1 MMAFSINRKIY
12 VTVFFLIETVK
23 VSAYANNKYER
34 FFLPVDTAIFQYKE
48 YESILELQIRDLKTE
63 LDRVSDIRDIYLI
76 NKLLFSKYAGYI
88 CDSALVYLNRNE
100 EISIKENNT
109 EWIHDIYLDRC
120 YIYIQTG
127 MLSAAISEIDKIN
140 IDKLHNSN
148 KARYYSLKVYIL
160 LQESSFSS
168 IPDWQKIS
176 EYGIELMKYATTDDE
191 SYLWGLLWSYQGD
204 DKNEKLIDFLKKEYY
219 NNISS
224 NNIRAGNNALVLSR
238 IYAQLNNE
246 EESIKYLCLAALSD
260 IKFVNRDPSAL
271 LDLVSFL
278 SSVGDNH
285 RAYIY
290 LDYVLR
296 GQSYYPART
305 SGAQMAQYMKRIFE
319 ETQERSEQERRKNS
333 LYLFW
338 LSIVIVLLIILCLII
353 SVFIHR
359 MNIQKKSII
368 EINNQLNANLFILS
382 DAKEELICSNERMK
396 KMSEQILKTNKKLK
410 ESNYLKEEYI
420 GYIFSACSNY
430 LTKLDNFRQNIN
442 RKIKVGKIE
451 EALQMTQPNNSF
463 LNNEVRELNQTFDS
477 TFLSI
482 YPDFVEDF
490 NSLLRKEERI
500 IIHGNGEL
508 NTELRIFALVWLG
521 INSSSKI
528 ATLLHVSPQTVYNA
542 RMKMRNKANI
552 IDGEKFSN
560 VVCSLGREKLVF

>member
-1 MMAFSINRKIY
+1 MAFSINRRICA
-12 VTVFFLIETVK
+12 TVFFLIETVMAS
-23 VSAYANNKYER
+23 VYANNKYER
-34 FFLPVDTAIFQYKE
+34 FFLSIDSAISQHEK
-48 YESILELQIRDLKTE
+48 YESILESQIKDLKAE

-76 NKLLFSKYAGYI
+76 NKLLFSKYASYI
-88 CDSALVYLNRNE
+88 CDSALIYLDRNE
-100 EISIKENNT
+100 EIAIRENKA

-127 MLSAAISEIDKIN
+127 MLSAAISEINEIN
-140 IDKLHNSN
+140 VDELYNSN
-148 KARYYSLKVYIL
+148 KARFYSLKVYL
-160 LQESSFSS
+160 LSQESSFSGT
-168 IPDWQKIS
+168 PDTQKIS
-176 EYGIELMKYATTDDE
+176 EYGVELMKYATTDDE
-191 SYLWGLLWSYQGD
+191 SYIWGLLWSYQGD
-204 DKNEKLIDFLKKEYY
+204 DKNEKLIGFLKKEYY
-219 NNISS
+219 KNISL

-238 IYAQLNNE
+238 IYDQLNNE

-260 IKFVNRDPSAL
+260 VKFVNRDPSAL

-278 SSVGDNH
+278 SSIGDNN

-296 GQSYYPART
+296 GQSYYPARI
-305 SGAQMAQYMKRIFE
+305 SGAQMAQYMKRIFD
-319 ETQERSEQERRKNS
+319 ETLERNEQERRKNS

-338 LSIVIVLLIILCLII
+338 LSIVIVLLIILCLVI
-353 SVFIHR
+353 SVFIHKT
-359 MNIQKKSII
+359 NIQKKNII
-368 EINNQLNANLFILS
+368 EINNRLNANLSVLS
-382 DAKEELICSNERMK
+382 ETKENLICSNEKMK
-396 KMSEQILKTNKKLK
+396 KMSEQILETNKKLK
-410 ESNYLKEEYI
+410 ESNYIKEEYI

-430 LTKLDNFRQNIN
+430 LTKFDNFRQNIN
-442 RKIKVGKIE
+442 RKIKTGKIE
-451 EALQMTQPNNSF
+451 EALQMTQSTNSF
-463 LNNEVRELNQTFDS
+463 FNNEVKELNQTFDS

-521 INSSSKI
+521 VNSSSKI

-552 IDGEKFSN
+552 IDGEKFSK
-560 VVCSLGREKLVF
+560 VVCSLGREKLGF